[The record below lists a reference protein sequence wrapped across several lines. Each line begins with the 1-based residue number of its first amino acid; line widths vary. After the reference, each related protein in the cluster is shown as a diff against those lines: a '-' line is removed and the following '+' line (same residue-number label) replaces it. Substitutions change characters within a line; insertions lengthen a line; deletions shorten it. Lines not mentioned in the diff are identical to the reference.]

1 MSDTHRVVVCLL
13 LVTENWSALGGPFL
27 ELNDSPVT
35 FYASITSV
43 QGPFFNKDGLAIPEH

>member
-1 MSDTHRVVVCLL
+1 VSDTHRVVVCLL

-35 FYASITSV
+35 FY
-43 QGPFFNKDGLAIPEH
+43 GLHFFNKDGLAIPEH